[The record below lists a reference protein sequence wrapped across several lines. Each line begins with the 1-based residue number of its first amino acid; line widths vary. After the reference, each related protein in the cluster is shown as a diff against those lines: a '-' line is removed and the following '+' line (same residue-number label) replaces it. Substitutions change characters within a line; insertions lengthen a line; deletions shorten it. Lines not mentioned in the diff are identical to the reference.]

1 MSGTGLV
8 YRAAGPT
15 VGLSV
20 VATSHAA
27 VPIAVVAND
36 NANFVALLNT
46 GIVAMA
52 VRLSVAGTAATLPG
66 DGTTGD
72 FVIPGA
78 MTAPMVVPLPSP
90 SSTTAGPCQITA
102 IATAAGPSLLYVTP
116 VVIQT

>member
-1 MSGTGLV
+1 MSGSGPV
-8 YRAAGPT
+8 FRAAGPT

-36 NANFVALLNT
+36 NANFVSVLNT
-46 GIVAMA
+46 GTVAVA

-72 FVIPGA
+72 FVLAGA
-78 MTAPMVVPLPSP
+78 MTHPILLTLPSP
-90 SSTTAGPCQITA
+90 SGVSPCQITA